1 MSNHIAIKMYESDG
15 RYEQYLLEL
24 IVVYLGEKLGH
35 IKDRNELKNDQFAC
49 YPTQILKKRC
59 TT

>member
-1 MSNHIAIKMYESDG
+1 MPNHIAIKMYDLDS
-15 RYEQYLLEL
+15 RYEQSQLAL

-35 IKDRNELKNDQFAC
+35 IKDRNQLKYHQFAC
-49 YPTQILKKRC
+49 CPTQILKKRC